1 MGAQIPD
8 RILYNH
14 EYHNLCTNPLELY
27 WRNLR
32 KRRPDFLEKEDCKRG
47 YLATWE
53 IRNGQLFLREIEGL
67 FRRTFMWAWKKESR
81 YSMARLFGK
90 KKTRVKANWYTGKLR
105 IPTGSMTAFADN
117 GYDSRYSREV
127 IVTVTEGNVDR
138 IVTMDNTNHKLIVD
152 QDMKVSS

>member
-1 MGAQIPD
+1 
-8 RILYNH
+8 
-14 EYHNLCTNPLELY
+14 
-27 WRNLR
+27 
-32 KRRPDFLEKEDCKRG
+32 
-47 YLATWE
+47 
-53 IRNGQLFLREIEGL
+53 
-67 FRRTFMWAWKKESR
+67 
-81 YSMARLFGK
+81 MARLFGK